1 MTKRKVMVVTATRAE
16 YGLLKNTIKAIEKS
30 DYLQLI
36 LIVTGMHMSK
46 QYGETWREIEEDG
59 FSIDEK
65 ISIIAKDRNHLEE
78 MAVLQIELSKIF
90 QKYKPDILLLLGD
103 RYEILAAASAAV
115 VMKVPIAHISGG
127 ESTEGAMDE
136 QIRHAITKMAHIHF
150 PGAKE
155 YGENIRKMGE
165 EEWRIH
171 LVGDPGIENIKK
183 TDFMSQEDV
192 LNDIGVMVDEKTLLI
207 TFHPVTLEVE
217 KTEYYMSQLIS
228 ALDKYDGN
236 MIITYPNSDP
246 GNEIIISMW
255 NEFADCHPNVYL
267 TKSLGIRRYLSVMKL
282 CGAVVGNS
290 SSAIVEAPF
299 FKIPVVNIGNRQLGR
314 MLANNIIETNYDK
327 ESINSAI
334 NKCLSKEFREYVKDT
349 KSMYGEGNTSQEIV
363 KVLQTISIDEKLM
376 KKKLCY

>member
-36 LIVTGMHMSK
+36 YIVTGMHMSK

-65 ISIIAKDRNHLEE
+65 ISIIAKDRNQLEE

-155 YGENIRKMGE
+155 YGENIR
-165 EEWRIH
+165 
-171 LVGDPGIENIKK
+171 
-183 TDFMSQEDV
+183 
-192 LNDIGVMVDEKTLLI
+192 
-207 TFHPVTLEVE
+207 
-217 KTEYYMSQLIS
+217 
-228 ALDKYDGN
+228 
-236 MIITYPNSDP
+236 
-246 GNEIIISMW
+246 
-255 NEFADCHPNVYL
+255 
-267 TKSLGIRRYLSVMKL
+267 
-282 CGAVVGNS
+282 
-290 SSAIVEAPF
+290 
-299 FKIPVVNIGNRQLGR
+299 
-314 MLANNIIETNYDK
+314 
-327 ESINSAI
+327 
-334 NKCLSKEFREYVKDT
+334 
-349 KSMYGEGNTSQEIV
+349 
-363 KVLQTISIDEKLM
+363 
-376 KKKLCY
+376 